1 MNILIA
7 RERRIPVYFA
17 LLLYGSMAVAALIWI
32 QMGGPRTFSQMVSEV
47 DLLRP
52 LGAGLLAGLAMAGT
66 AAFLS
71 VTVPAVREL
80 ETEFAQISA
89 DQRGHEILILAVL
102 SGVAEELF
110 FRGAMQPI
118 LMLKAASVLG
128 EAHRI
133 PVGVGLTSVVFALF
147 HIPWSQKMVTWPLMA
162 LAAGIVMGMLMVV
175 TGSLV
180 APMAAHMVVNA
191 IGLWR
196 IAHRFATPR
205 YEIE

>member
-32 QMGGPRTFSQMVSEV
+32 QFGGPRTFSQMLTEAEP
-47 DLLRP
+47 LRP
-52 LGAGLLAGLAMAGT
+52 LGAGLLAGLGMAGL
-66 AAFLS
+66 AAGLS
-71 VTVPAVREL
+71 LTVPAVREL

-89 DQRGHEILILAVL
+89 DQRWHEILILSLL
-102 SGVAEELF
+102 SGVAEEMF

-118 LMLKAASVLG
+118 LMMKAASVLG

-162 LAAGIVMGMLMVV
+162 FAAGIVLGLLPVW

-196 IAHRFATPR
+196 IASRFATPK
-205 YEIE
+205 YEPD